1 MFKRIQSKIA
11 RPASFCE
18 KLASLAAVLTLS
30 IAVSVTPAAASPKY
44 AGIVIDT
51 KTGKTLYSEDADAL
65 RFPAS
70 LTKMMTLYLTFEAL
84 KRGKVKLNTKI
95 RFSANAAAEAPTK
108 LGVKAGNSITVEQAI
123 LGLVTKS
130 ANDAATAT
138 AEHLGGSEADFARM
152 MTNKARQLGMS
163 KTVFR
168 NAHGLPNSQQV
179 TTARDMAV
187 LGMALRQHFPEY
199 YHYFSVQS
207 FTFGRSRM
215 ANHNR
220 LLGTVRGVDGIK
232 TGYTRASGFNLV
244 SSVVDDNRSIVA
256 VVLGGKSGA
265 SRNATMKNLIAKH
278 LPRASTRGG
287 GVAIA
292 KGSPAPIEAAET
304 AEAPVVAAIDSLRL
318 PEVGPVP
325 MLRHDGGNRI
335 ELAYAAPA
343 PKQVVGKQALAA
355 TLRQQQVAIPS
366 PSPVRSLVP
375 PAPIADV
382 ASVET
387 AAVDPVTTS
396 STRSFEG
403 WVIQLG
409 AMPDR
414 DAAMTLLSKA
424 QGAGGRTLAS
434 AEPFTVAY
442 ENLYRARF
450 GGFAGQDS
458 AIAACRMLKKK
469 GFACWATQ
477 N

>member
-1 MFKRIQSKIA
+1 MFKRFKSKIA
-11 RPASFCE
+11 SPASLCA
-18 KLASLAAVLTLS
+18 KLASLAAILTLA
-30 IAVSVTPAAASPKY
+30 IAVNAAPAAAAPKY
-44 AGIVIDT
+44 AGIVIDA
-51 KTGKTLYSEDADAL
+51 KTGKTLYAENADAL

-84 KRGKVKLNTKI
+84 KRGKVKLSTKI
-95 RFSANAAAEAPTK
+95 PFSANASAEPPTK
-108 LGVKAGNSITVEQAI
+108 LGVKAGRSITVEQAI

-138 AEHLGGSEADFARM
+138 AEFLGGSEADFARM
-152 MTNKARQLGMS
+152 MTAKARQLGMS

-199 YHYFSVQS
+199 YHYFSVRS
-207 FTFGRSRM
+207 FTFGRTRM

-220 LLGTVRGVDGIK
+220 LLGTVSGVDGIK

-256 VVLGGKSGA
+256 VVIGGKSGA
-265 SRNATMKNLIAKH
+265 SRNTTMKNLIAKY

-287 GVAIA
+287 GALIA
-292 KGSPAPIEAAET
+292 RG
-304 AEAPVVAAIDSLRL
+304 APVVTGSPEIAAAALEL
-318 PEVGPVP
+318 PKVGPIP
-325 MLRHDGGNRI
+325 DQRDEAASRI

-355 TLRQQQVAIPS
+355 TLREQAVAVPS
-366 PSPVRSLVP
+366 PAPDRGLVP
-375 PAPIADV
+375 PAAIAET

-387 AAVDPVTTS
+387 EAVDPVTTASTAS
-396 STRSFEG
+396 SFDG

-414 DAAMTLLSKA
+414 DAAMSLLTRAK
-424 QGAGGRTLAS
+424 GAAGRTLAS

-458 AIAACRMLKKK
+458 AVAACRALKKK